1 MERPAAL
8 AAHVG
13 RRVERLKAL
22 ASLDDLAA
30 LPLFAR
36 VPRPFALP
44 PAGGLFEVRFAD
56 AERGFLVP
64 KERAT
69 AEEAARL
76 AAEAVAGGASVVA
89 VWVERNFHAG
99 DWEHLEAARAALPD
113 APLIAR
119 DVVVDPW
126 QLARARAAG
135 ADGVELMPD
144 LLGPLL
150 GAFAASA
157 RGLGLTPLAWTGPT
171 AVVIEG

>member
-1 MERPAAL
+1 M

-30 LPLFAR
+30 MPLFAR
-36 VPRPFALP
+36 VPRPVVLP
-44 PAGGLFEVRFAD
+44 AEVFEVRFAD
-56 AERGFLVP
+56 AERGFFVP
-64 KERAT
+64 KEKAV
-69 AEEAARL
+69 AAEAARL
-76 AAEAVAGGASVVA
+76 ARESGAAVVA

-99 DWEHLEAARAALPD
+99 DWDHLEAVRAALPET
-113 APLIAR
+113 ALIAR

-135 ADGVELMPD
+135 ADGIELLPD

-150 GAFAASA
+150 PAFAASA
-157 RGLGLTPLAWTGPT
+157 RGLGLTPLVWTGGVPSPLPE
-171 AVVIEG
+171 A

>member
-1 MERPAAL
+1 M

-30 LPLFAR
+30 FPLFAR

-44 PAGGLFEVRFAD
+44 PAEHLFEVRFAD

-64 KERAT
+64 KEHAT

-76 AAEAVAGGASVVA
+76 AAEAVANGAAVVA
-89 VWVERNFHAG
+89 IWVERNFHAG
-99 DWEHLEAARAALPD
+99 DWDHLEAVRAALPD
-113 APLIAR
+113 AALIAR

-135 ADGVELMPD
+135 ADGIELMPE

-150 GAFAASA
+150 PAFAASA
-157 RGLGLTPLAWTGPT
+157 RGLGLIPLAWTEKT
-171 AVVIEG
+171 VAVVSG